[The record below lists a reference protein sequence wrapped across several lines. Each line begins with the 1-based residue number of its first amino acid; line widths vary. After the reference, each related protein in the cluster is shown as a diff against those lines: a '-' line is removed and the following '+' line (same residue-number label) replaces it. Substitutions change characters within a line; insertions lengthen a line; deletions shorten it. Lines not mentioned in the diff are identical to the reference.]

1 MRGSCW
7 HGDMRQKCYH
17 HWFNFS
23 FVLHDDYLLSDDLFM
38 IDIKRKSE
46 QMIWTLRKS
55 DTVNKITPAAK
66 IDYKIQF
73 MHAYVKRIGG
83 VMGCGRS

>member
-1 MRGSCW
+1 
-7 HGDMRQKCYH
+7 
-17 HWFNFS
+17 
-23 FVLHDDYLLSDDLFM
+23 M